1 MNSTQF
7 EPGLVPELLVN
18 EIQQSINFWCGLCG
32 FSIAYQ
38 RPEEGFAYLSL
49 GSSHIMLE
57 QHGIGR
63 DWVTGPLK
71 HPYGRGINFQITVPT
86 LEPIQVALARAVYP
100 LFMPPETKWYRIGDA
115 EEAGVQQLLVTD
127 PDGYLIRFQ
136 QPLGHRGVKPK

>member
-1 MNSTQF
+1 MNSSCQ
-7 EPGLVPELLVN
+7 N
-18 EIQQSINFWCGLCG
+18 
-32 FSIAYQ
+32 
-38 RPEEGFAYLSL
+38 R
-49 GSSHIMLE
+49 GSPSSSKP
-57 QHGIGR
+57 HGIGR